1 MGRTFYF
8 GRNPLAKGL
17 TELEKVETTD
27 FGVDPTMV
35 ERRVL
40 NADGSVVQ
48 AWKSQAGGAALDPE
62 DNPTYKGDRLI
73 LRGEERASNGE
84 IIQTYERV
92 DDHGKYKGTIETTW
106 EQTNEFQR
114 THTKTRHIRD

>member
-1 MGRTFYF
+1 MSRTFF
-8 GRNPLAKGL
+8 FSRNPLAKEM
-17 TELEKVETTD
+17 TKLEKVETSD
-27 FGVDPTMV
+27 FGEDPTMV

-40 NADGSVVQ
+40 NPDGSVVQ

-73 LRGEERASNGE
+73 LRGEERDRSGN
-84 IIQTYERV
+84 IVQTYERI
-92 DDHGKYKGTIETTW
+92 DEHGEYQGTIETTW

-114 THTKTRHIRD
+114 THTKTRHIRS